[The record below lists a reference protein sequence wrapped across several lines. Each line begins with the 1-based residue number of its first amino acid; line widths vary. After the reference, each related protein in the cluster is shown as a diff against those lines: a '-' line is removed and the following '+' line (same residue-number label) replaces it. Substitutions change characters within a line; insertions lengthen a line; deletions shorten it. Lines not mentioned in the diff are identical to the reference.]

1 MYKRQVEAVSSLH
14 NRVSELI
21 SLSIVMAA
29 EMKRT
34 MNDLYEAER
43 KDDTPTPL
51 EQAATENDGFE
62 EAEPADVEADDEE

>member
-1 MYKRQVEAVSSLH
+1 
-14 NRVSELI
+14 
-21 SLSIVMAA
+21 MANQNYQQT
-29 EMKRT
+29 EMDLRT

-51 EQAATENDGFE
+51 EQAAAENDGFE